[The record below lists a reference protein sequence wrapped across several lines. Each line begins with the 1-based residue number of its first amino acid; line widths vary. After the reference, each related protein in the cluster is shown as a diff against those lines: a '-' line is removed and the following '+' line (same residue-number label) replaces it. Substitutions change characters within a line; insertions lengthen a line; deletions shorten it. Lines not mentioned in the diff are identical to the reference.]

1 VWSDRLCFDAVR
13 RTLILVCAIV
23 CYETMFFTVLAPL
36 LPHFEQRFG
45 LSVAGSG
52 VLTATYAAGA
62 LVGAVPSGLLVT
74 RIGIKATVL
83 GGLVLL
89 ASASIAFGLAP
100 DAPLVFVAR
109 LAQGCG
115 CALAWTGGLA
125 WLVAQT
131 PEDRRGEAIGVAF
144 GAAVAGALLGPA
156 LGALADFA
164 GTRSVFV
171 ALAAPGFALAVW
183 GATMPDGPRELISL
197 STFRHAFTRRSLLA
211 PALFIVLAGFL
222 LGVMSVLAPLRLAS
236 LGWGAS
242 GIAAIFVLSAGA
254 QTLLN
259 PLLGRW
265 TDRRGAAPPLQF
277 GLALSALASVGLAI
291 DLGRWGYAAIALV
304 ANIAFGLLVTPGV
317 ALLSLE
323 TTKLSLGF
331 ATGFALLNVAWPPG
345 QLAGAAGGGV
355 VAQAT
360 SNAVPYLIAGALCLA
375 GLGLSLQRE
384 RSGRASDLRLPESHP
399 PT

>member
-1 VWSDRLCFDAVR
+1 VR

-36 LPHFEQRFG
+36 LPRFEERFG

-52 VLTATYAAGA
+52 VLTAAYAAGA

-83 GGLVLL
+83 SGLVLL
-89 ASASIAFGLAP
+89 ATASMAFGLAP
-100 DAPLVFVAR
+100 DAAFVFIAR

-131 PEDRRGEAIGVAF
+131 PKERRGEAIGVAL

-156 LGALADFA
+156 LGALAALA
-164 GTRSVFV
+164 GTRLVFV
-171 ALAAPGFALAVW
+171 ALAAPGFALAQW

-197 STFRHAFTRRSLLA
+197 RTFRFAFTQRSLLA
-211 PALFIVLAGFL
+211 PALLIVLAGLL
-222 LGVMSVLAPLRLAS
+222 LGVMSVLVPLRLAS

-242 GIAAIFVLSAGA
+242 GIASVFVLSAGA

-265 TDRRGAAPPLQF
+265 TDRRGAAPPLRF
-277 GLALSALASVGLAI
+277 GLAFSGLASVGLAI

-317 ALLSLE
+317 ALLSHE
-323 TTKLSLGF
+323 TTKLGLGF

-345 QLAGAAGGGV
+345 QLAGAAGGGL

-360 SNAVPYLIAGALCLA
+360 SNAVPYLIAAALCLA
-375 GLGLSLQRE
+375 ALGALSLQR
-384 RSGRASDLRLPESHP
+384 GRAGRSSELRRPESDP
-399 PT
+399 PS